1 MANNFVNSS
10 TIGVNLQGNS
20 DGAPANFALGSHVL
34 GNAGS
39 EWIYVYAT
47 SALTTGTVVAINS
60 GFVVLPA
67 NASNLTNSGQ
77 GSPNSGDAIGFSQG
91 VFAAADFGWVCIRGQ
106 NQYVAVS
113 NISTLGAALYISAV
127 ASGMLT
133 TAAASGTLAGVILAT
148 ASATGVASVVQAY
161 LSYPRLN
168 GGAAIGV

>member
-20 DGAPANFALGSHVL
+20 DGATANFGLGTHVL

-47 SALTTGTVVAINS
+47 SALTTGTVVAINT
-60 GFVVLPA
+60 GFIAQPA
-67 NASNLTNSGQ
+67 NASNLLNAGQ
-77 GSPNSGDAIGFSQG
+77 GSPNSADALGFAQG

-113 NISTLGAALYISAV
+113 NVSTLGAALYISIN
-127 ASGMLT
+127 SGFLT
-133 TAAASGTLAGVILAT
+133 TAAASGTLAGVLLLT
-148 ASATGVASVVQAY
+148 ASASGIANVVQAY
-161 LSYPRLN
+161 LQYPRLN
-168 GGAAIGV
+168 AGAAVGV